1 MMSVA
6 YTFGFRK
13 SELMGLRVRQV
24 DLKAWTIRL
33 LPGETKNDKG
43 RTVVM
48 TAEVYREFSGCL
60 KGKAP
65 DDLIFTWENG
75 DPVLDFRAAWDNMCT
90 AAGVQVLLHDFRRTA
105 VRNMVRAGVS
115 ENVAMKISG
124 HKTRSVFDRY
134 DITNE
139 SDLTDAAKK
148 LENAEISRKLATENA
163 NAGQQS
169 VTY

>member
-1 MMSVA
+1 
-6 YTFGFRK
+6 
-13 SELMGLRVRQV
+13 MGLRICQV
-24 DLKAWTIRL
+24 DLTARAVRL

-48 TAEVYREFSGCL
+48 TAEVYREISERL
-60 KGKAP
+60 KGKSP

-105 VRNMVRAGVS
+105 VRNMVRAGIS

-148 LENAEISRKLATENA
+148 LECAEIGRKLAAENA
-163 NAGQQS
+163 VAGRQS
-169 VTY
+169 ATD